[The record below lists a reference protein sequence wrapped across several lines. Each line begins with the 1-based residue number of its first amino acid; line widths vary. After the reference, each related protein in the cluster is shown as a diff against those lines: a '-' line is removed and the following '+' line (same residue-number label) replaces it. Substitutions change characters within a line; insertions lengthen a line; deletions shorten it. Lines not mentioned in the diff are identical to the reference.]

1 MVGQGKH
8 QNARMGGAAI
18 IGMAC
23 IFPKAP
29 NLQRFWQNIVSKVD
43 AIDDPPEDS
52 LTSRVYDPASSAN
65 NRISCKRGGYLTA
78 LPPFNPADFGIM
90 PVALEGAEPEHFI
103 ALKVAYDALL
113 DAGYPAKP
121 FNRDR
126 TEVILGRGNF
136 VNRAFISMLQHV
148 VVVDQTIEIL
158 KELHPEHTP
167 EELEA
172 IKARLKAC
180 LPPFTADTAP
190 GLPHSVMAGIIANR
204 LDLKGPCMVLDGACA
219 SCLLALDIAM
229 NNLLSGRCDV
239 ALIGGVQISTPAPIH
254 MLFTQLGALSR
265 SPHLRPFDKD
275 ADGTMLGEGIGMMVL
290 KRQEDAIR
298 DGHRIYAVVKGVGA
312 SSDGKGKGL
321 LAPQV
326 EGEELALRRAY
337 ETAEVS
343 PETISLIEAHG
354 TGLPLGDIT
363 EIEALRRVFGGR
375 DGGPPRVA
383 LGTVKSMIGH
393 LIPAAGIAG
402 LIKAALSIYHKI
414 LPPTLH
420 VEEPNPKLEIDQTPF
435 YLNTESRPWIHGSPH
450 WPRRA
455 GVSAFGF
462 GGINTHA
469 VLEEHP
475 DQAATSEFYH
485 RTWETELVLI
495 EGGTRQE
502 LREQVASA
510 LEFLS
515 RQSEAELVDIAYTLN
530 RRLEGKPCRLAL
542 VAESPEDL
550 AKKLKNAGQ
559 KLSDPNRLQIKDR
572 GGVYFFEN
580 PLGREGKLA
589 FLFPGE
595 GSQYVNMLRDLCQ
608 HFPEMRACFDL
619 LDRAFIGHPRNYL
632 PSQIIFPPTS
642 DLSEA
647 GTRIWQLNGA
657 VDAVITADRALLRV
671 LTQLGISPQGIVGH
685 SSGELMALEAA
696 GAVALRD
703 DEELVQLIKAGNQMI
718 EALTAA
724 RDVPEGVL
732 LAVGGVERQA
742 ITAAVGQASEFLALA
757 MDNCPHQ
764 FVLCGTETAI
774 AEAAAKFREQGGIC
788 QTLPFRRAYHTE
800 RFAPILAP
808 LQDYFNKATVVA
820 PKVPIYSCMT
830 AGLFPRKPEEI
841 RRYAVQ
847 QWAKPVRFRETIETM
862 YADNFRIFLEV
873 GPRGNLVSFV
883 NDILPGK
890 PLLAVATNLHHR
902 SGITQLHH
910 ALAMLAAH
918 GVALNPDFLYRRRA
932 PRQLGAEAQTA
943 DEKRAPGVV
952 LSLELPLLS
961 LKRSDLPGY
970 QGEPGTQLKAPEVKV
985 QLRQREDAEVHFQA
999 LEETGTIPQAKP
1011 AALSGTVPPQPKF
1024 LAPKN
1029 PADPAPGAEV
1039 QAPMQEYLRTMGTF
1053 LENQEQVMLAYL
1065 RRVSPPPGRSEPPT
1079 AVSRPESGPRSEAD
1093 VTPGTDLAAVS
1104 AAGEGKA
1111 SPEPRPT
1118 AVGTKAAAGSSP
1130 LLIEDLI
1137 ARLLSIISAKTG
1149 YPLEMLDAHQDLEA
1163 DLGIDSIKRLEIL
1176 GELIRQL
1183 GATEVPAE
1191 NLGTLRTVA
1200 EIAGFLSSPAQV
1212 LSPAPREPFSASAPE
1227 PRPAFVAPEL
1237 PAVLAPGG
1245 RIIDFIP
1252 SQEVRMIRV
1261 MDLEEDLFLR
1271 HHTLGGQVSQD
1282 HPELPALP
1290 LVPLSVSLEMMAAA
1304 AALLTSQPH
1313 LTGFRNIQ
1321 VHDWLAVARGRLD
1334 LEINAQVQAESAA
1347 ASEISVSIFQ
1357 SPANQGEKARLAV
1370 EGLVI
1375 FGKEF
1380 PAVPAVGVFDPGPEL
1395 PALPSPADFYPQAL
1409 FHGALFR
1416 AVKEIRQAG
1425 TQGMEA
1431 VLQNPA
1437 EARFFRNQTT
1447 PRFLTSPVLL
1457 DGAGQVV
1464 GLWAIAALES
1474 NFVIFP
1480 AKLDEVSFYS
1490 PLGGLAAPLLCRV
1503 APQLE
1508 GNTHICSDILL
1519 LSGDGTPLARLQ
1531 GMHHQR
1537 AQLPKIFHLF
1547 RGSREVTLSRPWE
1560 AAIAPLASSAKIAC
1574 HRLVLS
1580 PRAFSG
1586 NDGRIW
1592 LDVLAHI
1599 GLSQEERRRWLDL
1612 AGPDK
1617 RRFEWLLARIA
1628 GKEAVRHL
1636 LKENYGLEVWLADIE
1651 IYADERGR
1659 PLVRGEWLDRMAV
1672 APVLSLTHSNG
1683 IAAALAAADG
1693 AGLSVGIDI
1702 ESRHRPGKGFP
1713 DLAFA
1718 PEERLLLPN
1727 PEALEFEDWCLRFWC
1742 AKEAVGKALG
1752 RGLPNLLRDLR
1763 VIAMDPQTGML
1774 GVEIAN
1780 DLANEY
1786 PGLTGKPIQAYTARE
1801 GELIVAS
1808 TLLGE
1813 VSTPQVFS
1821 GKMVPG
1827 RTSK

>member
-1 MVGQGKH
+1 MEGKRER
-8 QNARMGGAAI
+8 QSARSGGAAI

-29 NLQRFWQNIVSKVD
+29 NLQTFWQNIVSKVD

-52 LTSRVYDPASSAN
+52 LTSQVYDPTSSAN
-65 NRISCKRGGYLTA
+65 NRIACKRGGYLKE

-113 DAGYPAKP
+113 DAGFPAKP
-121 FNRDR
+121 FNRDL
-126 TEVILGRGNF
+126 TEIILGRGNF

-172 IKARLKAC
+172 IKERLKAG

-219 SCLLALDIAM
+219 SCLLALEIAM
-229 NNLLSGRCDV
+229 NDLISGRCEAAV
-239 ALIGGVQISTPAPIH
+239 IGGVQISTPAPIH

-290 KRQEDAIR
+290 KRTEDAIR

-337 ETAEVS
+337 DTAGVS
-343 PETISLIEAHG
+343 PDTVSLIEAHG
-354 TGLPLGDIT
+354 TGLPLGDVT
-363 EIEALRRVFGGR
+363 EIEALRRVFGLR

-402 LIKAALSIYHKI
+402 LIKAALSLYHQI

-420 VEEPNPKLEIDQTPF
+420 VEEPNPKLEIDRTPL
-435 YLNTESRPWIHGSPH
+435 YLNTETRPWIHGSQES
-450 WPRRA
+450 PRRA

-469 VLEEHP
+469 ILEEYP
-475 DQAATSEFYH
+475 DQAAASELYH
-485 RTWETELVLI
+485 RIWETELVLL
-495 EGGTRQE
+495 EGRTRQE
-502 LREQVASA
+502 LGAQIDST
-510 LEFLS
+510 LEFLT

-530 RRLEGKPCRLAL
+530 RRLTGKPYRLAI
-542 VAESPEDL
+542 VAESHGDL
-550 AKKLKNAGQ
+550 AKKLTNARE
-559 KLSDPNRLQIKDR
+559 KLDDPNRLQIKDR
-572 GGVYFFEN
+572 GGVYFFEH

-608 HFPEMRACFDL
+608 HFPEVRKCFDL
-619 LDRAFIGHPRNYL
+619 LDQAFIGHPRNYL

-642 DLSEA
+642 ELSEA
-647 GTRIWQLNGA
+647 GERIWQLNGA
-657 VDAVITADRALLRV
+657 VDAVITADRALFRV
-671 LTQLGISPQGIVGH
+671 LTQLGISPQGMVGH

-696 GAVALRD
+696 GAVALPD
-703 DEELVQLIKAGNQMI
+703 DQALVQLIKAGNQMI

-724 RDVPEGVL
+724 RDVPEGML
-732 LAVGGVERQA
+732 LAVGGVDRQT
-742 ITAAVGQASEFLALA
+742 ITTAVGQASEFLALA

-764 FVLCGTETAI
+764 FVLCGTATSI

-800 RFAPILAP
+800 RFEPILAP
-808 LQDYFNKATVVA
+808 LRDFFQQATVVS
-820 PKVPIYSCMT
+820 PTVPIYSCMM
-830 AGLFPRKPEEI
+830 AGPFPQKPEEI

-847 QWAKPVRFRETIETM
+847 QWAKPVRFRETVEAM
-862 YADNFRIFLEV
+862 YADGFRIFLEV
-873 GPRGNLVSFV
+873 GPRSNLASFV
-883 NDILPGK
+883 NDILKGK
-890 PLLAVATNLHHR
+890 LFLAVPTDLHHR
-902 SGITQLHH
+902 SGVTQLQH

-918 GVALNPDFLYRRRA
+918 GVAMNLDFLYRHRA
-932 PRQLGAEAQTA
+932 PRLLDTGAPSG
-943 DEKRAPGVV
+943 DGKRAPGIV
-952 LSLELPLLS
+952 LSRELPLLS
-961 LKRSDLPGY
+961 LRRNDLPGH
-970 QGEPGTQLKAPEVKV
+970 QGKPDTQPKAPVAEGQV
-985 QLRQREDAEVHFQA
+985 RRAADAEVHVQGW
-999 LEETGTIPQAKP
+999 EETGTSSQVEMPG
-1011 AALSGTVPPQPKF
+1011 LSGTALHSEPQC
-1024 LAPKN
+1024 LAPQN
-1029 PADPAPGAEV
+1029 LDPVPGAEV
-1039 QAPMQEYLRTMGTF
+1039 QAAMQEYLQTMEAF
-1053 LENQEQVMLAYL
+1053 LRNQEQVMLAYL
-1065 RRVSPPPGRSEPPT
+1065 RGVSPVPALSEPPF
-1079 AVSRPESGPRSEAD
+1079 
-1093 VTPGTDLAAVS
+1093 
-1104 AAGEGKA
+1104 AGSSLS
-1111 SPEPRPT
+1111 SPEPQQRT
-1118 AVGTKAAAGSSP
+1118 AETVAAASPSP
-1130 LLIEDLI
+1130 LLGEDLM
-1137 ARLLSIISAKTG
+1137 ARLFSIISVKTG
-1149 YPLEMLDAHQDLEA
+1149 YPVDMLDAHQDLEA

-1176 GELIRQL
+1176 GELNRQL
-1183 GATEVPAE
+1183 GGTEVSTE

-1200 EIAGFLSSPAQV
+1200 EIAGFLASQSKV
-1212 LSPAPREPFSASAPE
+1212 LSPAPWEPFSASAPE
-1227 PRPAFVAPEL
+1227 PHRELVASEL

-1245 RIIDFIP
+1245 RIVDYIP
-1252 SQEVRMIRV
+1252 GQAVKIERV

-1271 HHTLGGQVSQD
+1271 HHTLGGQVSQS

-1290 LVPLSVSLEMMAAA
+1290 LIPLSVSLEMMAAA
-1304 AALLTSQPH
+1304 ASLLTSHPH
-1313 LTGFRNIQ
+1313 LTGFRKIQ
-1321 VHDWLAVARGRLD
+1321 VHDWLAVARGKLN
-1334 LEINAQVQAESAA
+1334 LEISAQIQVESATT
-1347 ASEISVSIFQ
+1347 SEMRVNIFRL
-1357 SPANQGEKARLAV
+1357 SADEGEKPRLAV
-1370 EGLVI
+1370 EGMVI

-1380 PAVPAVGVFDPGPEL
+1380 PNIPSVGVFAPGPEL
-1395 PALPSPADFYPQAL
+1395 PSVPSPAEFYPQAL

-1425 TQGMEA
+1425 AQGMEA

-1437 EARFFRNQTT
+1437 EARFFRSQTA
-1447 PRFLTSPVLL
+1447 PRFLADPVLL

-1464 GLWAIAALES
+1464 GLWALGALET

-1480 AKLDEVSFYS
+1480 AKIDKVICYS
-1490 PLGGLAAPLLCRV
+1490 PLGVAAPVFCRIT
-1503 APQLE
+1503 PRLE
-1508 GNTHICSDILL
+1508 GNTSIYSDIQL
-1519 LSGDGTPLARLQ
+1519 LSADGTLLAEFQ
-1531 GMHHQR
+1531 GLHHQR

-1547 RGSREVTLSRPWE
+1547 RGSREVTLSSPWE
-1560 AAIAPLASSAKIAC
+1560 AAIAPLASSAKLAC
-1574 HRLVLS
+1574 HRLTLS
-1580 PRAFSG
+1580 PREFSG
-1586 NDGRIW
+1586 IDGQIW
-1592 LDVLAHI
+1592 LEVLAHI
-1599 GLSQEERRRWLDL
+1599 GLGQAERRAWMNLT
-1612 AGPDK
+1612 GPDK

-1636 LKENYGLEVWLADIE
+1636 LRENYGLKVWLADIE
-1651 IYADERGR
+1651 IYSDEHGC
-1659 PLVRGEWLDRMAV
+1659 PLVRGEWLDRIAV

-1683 IAAALAAADG
+1683 IAVALAAADG

-1702 ESRHRPGKGFP
+1702 ESIHRPGKEFS

-1718 PEERLLLPN
+1718 PEERHMLPT
-1727 PEALEFEDWCLRFWC
+1727 PDTPEFEAWCLRFWC

-1763 VIAMDPQTGML
+1763 VIAVDPQSGMI
-1774 GVEIAN
+1774 GVKVAN
-1780 DLANEY
+1780 TLADTY
-1786 PGLTGKPIQAYTARE
+1786 PSLTGKAIQAYTARE
-1801 GELIVAS
+1801 GDLIVAS

-1813 VSTPQVFS
+1813 V
-1821 GKMVPG
+1821 KN
-1827 RTSK
+1827 